1 MSSSIRPTTIAL
13 ATVGALATGFLGEEY
28 APQREDAGSV
38 FQRAVMQD
46 PMADLLPAAYAFYFD
61 HKRRTDPEFR
71 KALKRES
78 RRIAKAA
85 KEEAEAQGAQQ
96 KRAIRQAVDDRQEE
110 GFPTTVEDK
119 ESFFMNMVGQGE
131 ALCQNGQLAPLIV
144 EMLTLIRVSEAMHL
158 EAALCFY
165 SALKVYPQP
174 SDLVAIYDKTCP
186 KPVIDILAEM
196 VAYDGSM
203 PLSGL
208 GGGSGSDAGGAVDD

>member
-13 ATVGALATGFLGEEY
+13 ATVGALATGFL
-28 APQREDAGSV
+28 
-38 FQRAVMQD
+38 
-46 PMADLLPAAYAFYFD
+46 AYAFYFD

-85 KEEAEAQGAQQ
+85 KEEAEAQGQQ
-96 KRAIRQAVDDRQEE
+96 QRREIRKAVDERQEE
-110 GFPTTVEDK
+110 GFPDNVEEK
-119 ESFFMNMVGQGE
+119 EAFFMNMVGQGE
-131 ALCQNGQLAPLIV
+131 SLQSNGKSLPLGV
-144 EMLTLIRVSEAMHL
+144 EKQEQKRKQRLVLTQGSEATHI

-174 SDLVAIYDKTCP
+174 GDLIAIYDKTCP

-196 VAYDGSM
+196 VAYDGSL
-203 PLSGL
+203 PVGSF
-208 GGGSGSDAGGAVDD
+208 GGGPGSEAGGSSGAIDD